1 MIPISKIENT
11 QTCFLQLWLLLDL
24 TRVQLREQ
32 YKRYCIR
39 HILESWFGDRAT
51 DDFIWEVC
59 TRCEQLGLNELP
71 MPQVAPRPHRE
82 LLRALVA
89 TVLNITM
96 CSVNLAAL
104 DHAYSIAFPDC
115 APINVSKKA
124 QKKE

>member
-24 TRVQLREQ
+24 TRGQLREQ

-39 HILESWFGDRAT
+39 HILESWFGNRAT

-59 TRCEQLGLNELP
+59 TRCEQLGLNEL
-71 MPQVAPRPHRE
+71 PHRE

>member
-1 MIPISKIENT
+1 M
-11 QTCFLQLWLLLDL
+11 LDL
-24 TRVQLREQ
+24 TRGQLREQ

-71 MPQVAPRPHRE
+71 MPQVDPRPHRE

-124 QKKE
+124 LKRE

>member
-1 MIPISKIENT
+1 
-11 QTCFLQLWLLLDL
+11 
-24 TRVQLREQ
+24 
-32 YKRYCIR
+32 
-39 HILESWFGDRAT
+39 
-51 DDFIWEVC
+51 
-59 TRCEQLGLNELP
+59 
-71 MPQVAPRPHRE
+71 MPQVDPRPHRE
-82 LLRALVA
+82 LLRSLVA